1 MIGQWPYNKQTH
13 DSNKLRSE
21 CCLILELVHS
31 LRVDYTSM
39 NISHAVL
46 VYDRQLVTYT
56 NHPIHSSYKPLREAI
71 FVFVKVRYTVHYFF
85 SDYVRARYFA
95 VR

>member
-1 MIGQWPYNKQTH
+1 MFVNKDLQTEH
-13 DSNKLRSE
+13 S
-21 CCLILELVHS
+21 LISQIRLCSTYS

-71 FVFVKVRYTVHYFF
+71 FVFVDDSTTYN
-85 SDYVRARYFA
+85 
-95 VR
+95 

>member
-1 MIGQWPYNKQTH
+1 ML
-13 DSNKLRSE
+13 SNFGT
-21 CCLILELVHS
+21 CAQPI
-31 LRVDYTSM
+31 RVDYTSM

-85 SDYVRARYFA
+85 PITYAHVILPYVDLI
-95 VR
+95 V